1 MSFNLEV
8 KEEIKSMKMWDVNSS
23 MKQEEQIDR
32 LNAREHFLSA
42 GFLNDPNK
50 KSHIEILFKEEE
62 KATELQEVLKKYQ
75 FNFKIVARN
84 NNYILYSK
92 DGEEISNFLAF
103 IGANKAVLKFE
114 EVRVL
119 KETRN
124 NINRVINCENANLD
138 KIIKSSVEQ
147 IDAIDYLIKIGE
159 LKKLDE
165 NLQEIALVR
174 KENPSLSLE
183 EVGKL
188 LKEPIGKSG
197 TNYRLKKIV
206 NIANEKRVLNK
217 DL

>member
-8 KEEIKSMKMWDVNSS
+8 KEEIKSMKLWDVNSS
-23 MKQEEQIDR
+23 LKQEEQIDR
-32 LNAREHFLSA
+32 VNAREHFLST
-42 GFLNDPNK
+42 GFINNPNK
-50 KSHIEILFKEEE
+50 KNHIEILFKEES
-62 KATELQEVLKKYQ
+62 KAKELQDILKKYQ
-75 FNFKIVARN
+75 FNFKIIARN
-84 NNYILYSK
+84 NNYVLYSK
-92 DGEEISNFLAF
+92 DGEEISRFLAF

-114 EVRVL
+114 EIRVL

-147 IDAIDYLIKIGE
+147 IEAINYLIKTGE

-165 NLQEIALVR
+165 NLQEIALIR

-183 EVGKL
+183 EIGKL

-197 TNYRLKKIV
+197 ANYRLKKIIT
-206 NIANEKRVLNK
+206 IAKEKLSKNS
-217 DL
+217 